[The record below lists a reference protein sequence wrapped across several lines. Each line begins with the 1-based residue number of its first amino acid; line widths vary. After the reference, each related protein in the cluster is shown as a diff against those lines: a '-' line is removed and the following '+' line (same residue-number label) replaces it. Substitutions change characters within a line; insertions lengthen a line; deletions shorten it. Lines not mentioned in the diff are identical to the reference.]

1 MSFLP
6 SEHSYRQALISL
18 PSAAQLN
25 PATVRKG
32 SSGSTVRTLHAY
44 LMPAIH
50 SSLSGSMLGNEYSN
64 KTFGASTEAYVKQF
78 QKKSGLTA
86 DGIVGPNT
94 WSALG
99 LGKAQPAAPAA
110 SRGGVLRRLWHL
122 NLPVGLEG
130 DSGTHYSGQEASS
143 LSGETPWRART
154 PTPQATSQQRSGRTP
169 LAGTQAAL
177 AAQSASALSRRSSAT

>member
-50 SSLSGSMLGNEYSN
+50 SSLSGTMLGNEYSN

-99 LGKAQPAAPAA
+99 LGKAQPAAPATSPGTA
-110 SRGGVLRRLWHL
+110 PATSPGTVPDADEAGTPFYKEPWFVPVAVSAGVL
-122 NLPVGLEG
+122 VI
-130 DSGTHYSGQEASS
+130 GTIFI
-143 LSGETPWRART
+143 L
-154 PTPQATSQQRSGRTP
+154 RS
-169 LAGTQAAL
+169 
-177 AAQSASALSRRSSAT
+177 